1 MESRHQIRDERD
13 TYRQKLQD
21 IQIETSKIEY
31 KILWQFDCM
40 FKISSF

>member
-21 IQIETSKIEY
+21 IQIETSKTEY
-31 KILWQFDCM
+31 EILWLFDCM
-40 FKISSF
+40 FRIYSF